1 MELLKIFIKDEV
13 PAIGLKKFKEKK
25 EEKTYPIPQRLNL
38 NRPAYRSNYGNRSYL
53 S

>member
-25 EEKTYPIPQRLNL
+25 EEKSYNIPKRLNL
-38 NRPAYRSNYGNRSYL
+38 NRAAYRSNYRNSGYL
-53 S
+53 V